1 MVLRFHRLPSGGI
14 NISMQD
20 ALQNRLLIMPV
31 EQGEKRKPT
40 LLLKVNLLFIE
51 GYSWFELSQWI
62 LEWQPSFWS
71 VHGSLTVSRRTIRR
85 LSWTS
90 MISRKKK
97 SNERCCQ
104 DVTVSILMRERPTAQ
119 FKKDSHKTLRL
130 LTENCQNKIISVTAF
145 CSKLL
150 LKRYLN
156 WPPNVNLRGLF
167 VLEEDKE
174 EGERRRKKI
183 H

>member
-62 LEWQPSFWS
+62 LEWQPSFLI
-71 VHGSLTVSRRTIRR
+71 GP
-85 LSWTS
+85 
-90 MISRKKK
+90 RKSHSKQEDYQETFMNIHDFKEKK